1 MRYAITYENNM
12 VFQHF
17 GKTPQFLMV
26 DLEDGKLTQELVS
39 TDGKGHG
46 ALAGFLKEHHV
57 DTLICGGIG
66 QGARDA
72 LAAANISLIS
82 GAKGSIEDVLSALTA
97 GTLKDDPSGMCNHHH
112 EGERHS
118 CSHEEKEHS
127 CTSHSCTH

>member
-46 ALAGFLKEHHV
+46 ALAGFLKMC
-57 DTLICGGIG
+57 I
-66 QGARDA
+66 RDSKKYHLNTWELLLHTKKQA
-72 LAAANISLIS
+72 HKYRLNS
-82 GAKGSIEDVLSALTA
+82 K
-97 GTLKDDPSGMCNHHH
+97 
-112 EGERHS
+112 
-118 CSHEEKEHS
+118 
-127 CTSHSCTH
+127 

>member
-1 MRYAITYENNM
+1 M
-12 VFQHF
+12 
-17 GKTPQFLMV
+17 
-26 DLEDGKLTQELVS
+26 
-39 TDGKGHG
+39 
-46 ALAGFLKEHHV
+46 KEHHV

-112 EGERHS
+112 EGEGHS